1 MTFWKVFSM
10 NGDFSKGIPM
20 YLDDTLDNGLDA
32 AMKNRLSINEKVVK
46 QRTLDT
52 ALTDKY
58 LNSVLNL
65 YNGYLR
71 INIDQRLDLADR
83 EVV

>member
-1 MTFWKVFSM
+1 M

-20 YLDDTLDNGLDA
+20 YLDDALDNGLDA
-32 AMKNRLSINEKVVK
+32 AMKNRLSINETVVK

-83 EVV
+83 KVV